1 MNRYQQCDQNSISSG
16 CATPILMA
24 LANLAATI
32 LRDAKILAFPYEYIV
47 TIGLA
52 LLIGYW
58 IPPRATYSFR
68 QFVFRI
74 LVLVTALHACLWVL
88 PKLLDSF
95 LWTPAA
101 YAIPAFALMISLYW
115 IRPLDPT
122 NTKRSKFWIW
132 AVTAAALSIIYA
144 WASLN
149 HNISELTKG
158 SESLNQLQLTIFVSF
173 VPLWLSFLSDSK
185 DSSEVSL

>member
-1 MNRYQQCDQNSISSG
+1 MNRYQQRNQNPISSG
-16 CATPILMA
+16 CATPIVLV

-32 LRDAKILAFPYEYIV
+32 LRDARILPFPYEYIV
-47 TIGLA
+47 TIGVA

-68 QFVFRI
+68 QFVVRV
-74 LVLVTALHACLWVL
+74 LVLVTALHAGLWLL

-101 YAIPAFALMISLYW
+101 CAISAYALMISLYW

-122 NTKRSKFWIW
+122 NTKRSKLWIW
-132 AVTAAALSIIYA
+132 ALTAAVLSIIYA
-144 WASLN
+144 WASVKS
-149 HNISELTKG
+149 H
-158 SESLNQLQLTIFVSF
+158 
-173 VPLWLSFLSDSK
+173 
-185 DSSEVSL
+185 